1 MIQRMIVLSLM
12 FSLSSCLLFW
22 QKATEEE
29 ESGAVGP
36 EILALLE
43 GSCSL
48 SETLEIFDGQF
59 FIDQESM
66 QEFLD
71 LMTNGRVEQA
81 TAYNVYGLGTGGN
94 WVLLGFMDAATYD
107 SDFDPGQQTGIV
119 MLQGDFSDYNEF
131 MIRAASPE
139 CLGPPSNVYQ
149 IEAQTGP

>member
-59 FIDQESM
+59 LFDQEKM

-81 TAYNVYGLGTGGN
+81 TAYNVYGLSSGGN
-94 WVLLGFMDAATYD
+94 WVLLGFMDAATYG
-107 SDFDPGQQTGIV
+107 SDPGQQTGTV
-119 MLQGDFSDYNEF
+119 WLQGNFSDYNEF